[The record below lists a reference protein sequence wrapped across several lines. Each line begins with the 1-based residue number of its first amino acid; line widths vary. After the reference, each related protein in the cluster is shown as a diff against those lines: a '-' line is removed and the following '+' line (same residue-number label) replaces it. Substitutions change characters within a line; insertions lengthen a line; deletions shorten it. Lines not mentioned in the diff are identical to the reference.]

1 MITREMTR
9 PYSYGEVR
17 LDGCELHFG
26 PTPKDVSAERAY
38 IGCLVK
44 VDEVAHWHA
53 EFSAALRARYGRV
66 PARGLP
72 PDHPIP
78 ARADPIHRRRSGR

>member
-1 MITREMTR
+1 MTR
-9 PYSYGEVR
+9 PYTYGEVR
-17 LDGCELHFG
+17 LDGCELLFG
-26 PTPKDVSAERAY
+26 PTPKDVSTERAY

-44 VDEVAHWHA
+44 VDEVSHWHA

-72 PDHPIP
+72 PDRP
-78 ARADPIHRRRSGR
+78 DSGLGRPDSPS